1 MITCNCPP
9 SASLPD
15 LECVRCPERFGQI
28 QKVAFQRIM
37 NDDGTKNK
45 FSAVSGFTEIDDIAN
60 WQAKMTAADST
71 KIIISPYIYSP
82 TQETGAPRTFGGGN
96 DSLGGVEEIIGREP
110 SAFTGSLRNIP
121 QAVAKV
127 LKTLQCESEAG
138 NLGVYLIDEN
148 GNVEALGIVDENN
161 NEWIMPIPI
170 KAFFV
175 GDKTHGGIDAPDAN
189 VIQWSFVPNYS
200 DNLKIFTIDTFNVL
214 SDLCGGSVPPTPPEP
229 QKAYIP
235 DVASVRDYVTNA
247 TTSCVFGKKSAHSTA
262 GFTLSGYLDN
272 ENLIEIWG
280 NGNNKMFLSDADIYA
295 PENCQGMFANCAAL
309 TTLDLS
315 NFDTANVTSMANM
328 FYKCAALTVL
338 DLSNFNTSNVTAMG
352 NMFRGCAALTTL
364 DLSNFDTAN
373 VTSMA
378 NMFYEC
384 AALTTLDLSNFNTS
398 NVTSMVSMLYG
409 CAALTTLDL
418 SNFNTSNATDISAMF
433 SDCHSLAS
441 INLSNFDTSNVADM
455 SEMFASCLALTT
467 LDLSNFN
474 TSNVTSMASMFYGST
489 ITSLNI
495 ANFDTSSVENFSEM
509 FKDCNALVT
518 IYSGDWDTSSLDDD
532 GDMFANCVSL
542 VGGNGTHYNSSHTD
556 ATYARIDRAGTPGY
570 FTAPA

>member
-1 MITCNCPP
+1 MITCNCPSP
-9 SASLPD
+9 ASLPD
-15 LECVRCPERFGQI
+15 LECARCPERFGQI

-45 FSAVSGFTEIDDIAN
+45 FSAVSGFSEISSLAN
-60 WQAKMTAADST
+60 WQAKITAADST
-71 KIIISPYIYSP
+71 KIVISPYIYSP

-110 SAFTGSLRNIP
+110 STFSASLRNVP
-121 QAVAKV
+121 QSIAKV
-127 LKTLQCESEAG
+127 LKTLQCE
-138 NLGVYLIDEN
+138 NVGVYLIDGN

-200 DNLKIFTIDTFNVL
+200 DYIKIFTVDTFNVL
-214 SDLCGGSVPPTPPEP
+214 SDLCGGSEPPTPPEP
-229 QKAYIP
+229 KKAYIP
-235 DVASVRDYVTNA
+235 DVASVRNYVTNT
-247 TTSCVFGKKSAHSTA
+247 TTSCVFGERSAHSTS
-262 GFTLSGYLDN
+262 GYTMSGYLDN
-272 ENLIEIWG
+272 ENLIEIWQ
-280 NGNNKMFLSDADIYA
+280 NGTNVMFLSDADMYA
-295 PENCQGMFANCAAL
+295 PASCGSMFNNCTALASLELSNFDTSNVTATWAMFQNCAAL
-309 TTLDLS
+309 TS
-315 NFDTANVTSMANM
+315 
-328 FYKCAALTVL
+328 L
-338 DLSNFNTSNVTAMG
+338 DLSNFNTSNVTAMQS
-352 NMFRGCAALTTL
+352 MFNGCSALT
-364 DLSNFDTAN
+364 S
-373 VTSMA
+373 
-378 NMFYEC
+378 
-384 AALTTLDLSNFNTS
+384 
-398 NVTSMVSMLYG
+398 
-409 CAALTTLDL
+409 LDL

-495 ANFDTSSVENFSEM
+495 SNFDTSNVENFSEM
-509 FKDCNALVT
+509 FKDCNTLVT
-518 IYSGDWDTSSLDDD
+518 IYGGDWDTSSLDDD
-532 GDMFANCVSL
+532 GGMFANCVSL

-556 ATYARIDRAGTPGY
+556 STYARIDRAGTPGY
-570 FTAPA
+570 FTQA

>member
-9 SASLPD
+9 PASLPD
-15 LECVRCPERFGQI
+15 LECVRCSERFGQI

-45 FSAVSGFTEIDDIAN
+45 FSAVSGFSEINSLAN
-60 WQAKMTAADST
+60 WQVRMTAADST
-71 KIIISPYIYSP
+71 KIVISPYIYSP
-82 TQETGAPRTFGGGN
+82 TQESGAARTFGGGN
-96 DSLGGVEEIIGREP
+96 DSLNGVEEIIGREP
-110 SAFTGSLRNIP
+110 STFSASLRNVP
-121 QAVAKV
+121 QSIAKV
-127 LKTLQCESEAG
+127 LKSLQCE
-138 NLGVYLIDEN
+138 NVGVYLIDGN

-175 GDKTHGGIDAPDAN
+175 GDKAHGGIDAPDAN

-200 DNLKIFTIDTFNVL
+200 DYIKIFTVDTFNVL
-214 SDLCGGSVPPTPPEP
+214 SDLCGGNEPPTPPEP

-262 GFTLSGYLDN
+262 GYTMSGYIDE
-272 ENLIEIWG
+272 ENLIEIWE

-295 PENCQGMFANCAAL
+295 PENCQGMFATCTAL

-315 NFDTANVTSMANM
+315 NFKTDNVTSMLNM
-328 FYKCAALTVL
+328 FNGCTALTSL
-338 DLSNFNTSNVTAMG
+338 NLSNFNTANVTTMG

-384 AALTTLDLSNFNTS
+384 VALVTLNLSNFNTA
-398 NVTSMVSMLYG
+398 NVASMANMFIG
-409 CAALTTLDL
+409 CIQLTT
-418 SNFNTSNATDISAMF
+418 I
-433 SDCHSLAS
+433 
-441 INLSNFDTSNVADM
+441 
-455 SEMFASCLALTT
+455 
-467 LDLSNFN
+467 
-474 TSNVTSMASMFYGST
+474 YG
-489 ITSLNI
+489 
-495 ANFDTSSVENFSEM
+495 
-509 FKDCNALVT
+509 
-518 IYSGDWDTSSLDDD
+518 GDWIKKPSLSSAGMFTRCTSI
-532 GDMFANCVSL
+532 
-542 VGGNGTHYNSSHTD
+542 VGGNGTTFRSSYTS

-570 FTAPA
+570 FTQA

>member
-1 MITCNCPP
+1 
-9 SASLPD
+9 
-15 LECVRCPERFGQI
+15 
-28 QKVAFQRIM
+28 M

-45 FSAVSGFTEIDDIAN
+45 FSAVSGFSEINSLAN
-60 WQAKMTAADST
+60 WQALMTAADST
-71 KIIISPYIYSP
+71 KIVISPYIYSP
-82 TQETGAPRTFGGGN
+82 TQESGSARTFGGGN
-96 DSLGGVEEIIGREP
+96 DSLNGVEEIIGREP
-110 SAFTGSLRNIP
+110 STFSASLRNVP
-121 QAVAKV
+121 QSIAKT
-127 LKTLQCESEAG
+127 LKSLQCE
-138 NLGVYLIDEN
+138 NIGVYLIDGN
-148 GNVEALGIVDENN
+148 GNVEALGIVDDSN

-200 DNLKIFTIDTFNVL
+200 DTLKIFTIDTFNVL
-214 SDLCGGSVPPTPPEP
+214 SDLCVGGVPPTPPEP

-235 DVASVRDYVTNA
+235 SVDDVRNYLLSGA
-247 TTSCVFGKKSAHSTA
+247 TSCVFGYKSEHSTS
-262 GFTLSGYLDN
+262 GFTMSDYLDE
-272 ENLIEIWG
+272 ENLIEIWESG
-280 NGNNKMFLSDADIYA
+280 ESIMFLSNADMYA
-295 PENCQGMFANCAAL
+295 PANCRNFFANCSAL
-309 TTLDLS
+309 TS
-315 NFDTANVTSMANM
+315 
-328 FYKCAALTVL
+328 L

-352 NMFRGCAALTTL
+352 NMFRGCAVLTTL
-364 DLSNFDTAN
+364 DLSNFGTAN
-373 VTSMA
+373 VTTMA

-398 NVTSMVSMLYG
+398 NVTSMASMFYG

-418 SNFNTSNATDISAMF
+418 SNFNTSNATDISTMF

-474 TSNVTSMASMFYGST
+474 TSNATSMASMFYGST

-518 IYSGDWDTSSLDDD
+518 IYGGDWDTSSLDDD

-556 ATYARIDRAGTPGY
+556 ATYARIDRTGTPGY